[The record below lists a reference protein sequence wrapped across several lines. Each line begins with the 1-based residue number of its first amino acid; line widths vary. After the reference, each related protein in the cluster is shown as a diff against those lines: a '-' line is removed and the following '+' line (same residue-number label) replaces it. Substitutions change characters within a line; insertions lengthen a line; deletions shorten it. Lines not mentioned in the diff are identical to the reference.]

1 MGFAVVV
8 AAVVVE
14 PRRFGRGNWC
24 LHFPKALVR
33 NESRRT
39 ASPKKELGWERGS
52 KSSRKIVEKKKVLR
66 MGFSIVENL
75 SGLQESIFNLS
86 RGPQLHFGE
95 KSKRNCRILLNLSI
109 FPLSPCLGSLGLL
122 SFLTRCLTS
131 QGQTTIEKS

>member
-1 MGFAVVV
+1 MYTPDQPTTCPWSDHQASTNTTIRISYRPLESRRNQKGVFDGNRLEGRKKVEKVEVLRMGFAVVV

-52 KSSRKIVEKKKVLR
+52 KSSRKIVEKKK
-66 MGFSIVENL
+66 FSEWD
-75 SGLQESIFNLS
+75 
-86 RGPQLHFGE
+86 
-95 KSKRNCRILLNLSI
+95 
-109 FPLSPCLGSLGLL
+109 SL
-122 SFLTRCLTS
+122 
-131 QGQTTIEKS
+131 

>member
-1 MGFAVVV
+1 MINFTFLRNFYILAERCSTFSGSGLPDALVRRGGRGVPKNNEKVEVLRMGFAVVV

-52 KSSRKIVEKKKVLR
+52 KSSRKIVEKKSSQNGILY
-66 MGFSIVENL
+66 
-75 SGLQESIFNLS
+75 SG
-86 RGPQLHFGE
+86 
-95 KSKRNCRILLNLSI
+95 KA
-109 FPLSPCLGSLGLL
+109 
-122 SFLTRCLTS
+122 
-131 QGQTTIEKS
+131 

>member
-39 ASPKKELGWERGS
+39 ASPKKELDEGRRS
-52 KSSRKIVEKKKVLR
+52 KNSQKMKVLR
-66 MGFSIVENL
+66 MGWPIVENVPTPC
-75 SGLQESIFNLS
+75 GIMFNLF
-86 RGPQLHFGE
+86 RGP
-95 KSKRNCRILLNLSI
+95 
-109 FPLSPCLGSLGLL
+109 
-122 SFLTRCLTS
+122 
-131 QGQTTIEKS
+131 

>member
-39 ASPKKELGWERGS
+39 ASPKKELDEGRVS
-52 KSSRKIVEKKKVLR
+52 KNSQKIKVLR
-66 MGFSIVENL
+66 MGWPIVENVPTPC
-75 SGLQESIFNLS
+75 GIVFNLF
-86 RGPQLHFGE
+86 RGP
-95 KSKRNCRILLNLSI
+95 
-109 FPLSPCLGSLGLL
+109 
-122 SFLTRCLTS
+122 
-131 QGQTTIEKS
+131 